1 MLLVL
6 EIWKSRNLC
15 TFEYIHS
22 ICHVI
27 CILVLRALRD
37 HTTLQLS
44 DKVRFISPPALTK
57 DIPTG
62 FFNGVTKERLCGV
75 GIVLNIK
82 NDNHIRLKMEVGRV
96 INNREYLLACWGLMW
111 FSKKQGILWIK
122 NLEDL
127 KCPLIREKGFTRF
140 ECWSWSIGLQEFI

>member
-62 FFNGVTKERLCGV
+62 FFNGVTKERLCSV
-75 GIVLNIK
+75 RIILNIK
-82 NDNHIRLKMEVGRV
+82 NDHHIRLKMVVGRV
-96 INNREYLLACWGLMW
+96 INTREDLLACWGLKS
-111 FSKKQGILWIK
+111 FSKKQGILC
-122 NLEDL
+122 L
-127 KCPLIREKGFTRF
+127 KKFGGSKFPID
-140 ECWSWSIGLQEFI
+140 